1 MKVILQT
8 DVKGMG
14 KRGEIVNTSDGY
26 ARNFL
31 FPKKLAIP
39 ADKQNL
45 NEWTAKN
52 KSAEHK
58 KELERQEAIK
68 IKEKLED
75 KVLII
80 KTKAGENGKT
90 FGSITSK
97 EISENIEKEFNEKI
111 DKKKIVIKNQIK
123 NIGEY
128 TVELRLFEGVIRKTK
143 NPNNSCIVAIQRQFR
158 FAG

>member
-14 KRGEIVNTSDGY
+14 KKNEIIEVSDGH
-26 ARNFL
+26 ARNYL

-45 NEWTAKN
+45 NEWNLK
-52 KSAEHK
+52 KSSEAHK
-58 KELERQEAIK
+58 KELEKQASIK
-68 IKEKLED
+68 IKEKLE
-75 KVLII
+75 KEVVII

-97 EISENIEKEFNEKI
+97 EISENIEKQYNEKI
-111 DKKKIVIKNQIK
+111 DKKKIVLKEQIK
-123 NIGEY
+123 NLGEY
-128 TVELRLFEGVIRKTK
+128 TVELKLFEGVTANLKI
-143 NPNNSCIVAIQRQFR
+143 NVIA
-158 FAG
+158 

>member
-14 KRGEIVNTSDGY
+14 KRGEIVNASDGY

-31 FPKKLAIP
+31 FPKKLAII

-45 NEWTAKN
+45 NEWSAK
-52 KSAEHK
+52 KSSEAHK

-68 IKEKLED
+68 IKEKLE
-75 KVLII
+75 KEVLKI

-97 EISENIEKEFNEKI
+97 EISEYIEKDFNEKV
-111 DKKKIVIKNQIK
+111 DKKKIVIKDQIK
-123 NIGEY
+123 SLGEY
-128 TVELRLFEGVIRKTK
+128 TVELRLFEGVIAKLSI
-143 NPNNSCIVAIQRQFR
+143 NIIAQ
-158 FAG
+158 

>member
-14 KRGEIVNTSDGY
+14 KRGEIVNASDGH
-26 ARNFL
+26 ARNYL
-31 FPKKLAIP
+31 FPRKLAIP

-45 NEWTAKN
+45 NEHNLKKA
-52 KSAEHK
+52 SEAHK
-58 KELERQEAIK
+58 KELEKQDAIR
-68 IKEKLED
+68 IKEKIEKLE
-75 KVLII
+75 LAI

-97 EISENIEKEFNEKI
+97 EISENLEKEFGEKV
-111 DKKKIVIKNQIK
+111 DKKKIVIKDPIK

-128 TVELRLFEGVIRKTK
+128 TVELKLFEGVTAKLKINVTTEE
-143 NPNNSCIVAIQRQFR
+143 
-158 FAG
+158 

>member
-14 KRGEIVNTSDGY
+14 KRGELVNASDGY

-45 NEWTAKN
+45 NEWSAK
-52 KSAEHK
+52 KSSEAHK
-58 KELERQEAIK
+58 KELEKEGAIK
-68 IKEKLED
+68 IKEKLE
-75 KVLII
+75 KVTLEL

-97 EISENIEKEFNEKI
+97 EISETLEKEYKEKI
-111 DKKKIVIKNQIK
+111 DKKRIVIKEPIK
-123 NIGEY
+123 TLGMY
-128 TVELRLFEGVIRKTK
+128 TVELRLFEGVVGKLKLNI
-143 NPNNSCIVAIQRQFR
+143 IAE
-158 FAG
+158 

>member
-14 KRGEIVNTSDGY
+14 KRGELVNANDGY

-39 ADKQNL
+39 ADKQNM
-45 NEWTAKN
+45 NEWTAK
-52 KSAEHK
+52 KSSEAHR
-58 KELERQEAIK
+58 KELEKQEAIK
-68 IKEKLED
+68 IKEKLE
-75 KVLII
+75 KEVLTI

-97 EISENIEKEFNEKI
+97 EISENIEKEFKETI

-128 TVELRLFEGVIRKTK
+128 TVELRLFEGV
-143 NPNNSCIVAIQRQFR
+143 VASLKLNII
-158 FAG
+158 AE